1 MNIFP
6 TLFSQPGTVMAAVM
20 AVLAINIMLLALFA
34 YAIVSFLKKI
44 AWTQQESEKTKQ
56 QAMQEA
62 SAVRDQARREAEHII
77 SEAHGKATEA
87 IKKIDILGGEMQ
99 QDLEK
104 ALEAV
109 YKREVERLAR
119 TADQLVTEYRSLLDE
134 VRKKHTEA
142 SEAAV
147 HQMMDGSGAAVQM
160 FQKFLEDQMSVYRQ
174 DMEHRIEES
183 QKAAQKEIEA
193 YKAQAFKKVE
203 DSIYRI
209 IQFVS
214 QRVLG
219 EAISIEQHRKLIV
232 TALEEA
238 KREGLFE
245 T

>member
-1 MNIFP
+1 MDIFSIP
-6 TLFSQPGTVMAAVM
+6 FSQTGTLLAAVM
-20 AVLAINIMLLALFA
+20 AVLAINVMLLVLFA
-34 YAIVSFLKKI
+34 FAIVSFLKKI
-44 AWTQQESEKTKQ
+44 AWSQQESEKTKQ
-56 QAMQEA
+56 RAMQEA
-62 SAVRDQARREAEHII
+62 ASVREQARREAEEIV

-87 IKKIDILGGEMQ
+87 IKKIDLLGSGMQ

-109 YKREVERLAR
+109 YKREVERVAR

-134 VRKKHTEA
+134 VRKKHVEA
-142 SEAAV
+142 SEAAMR
-147 HQMMDGSGAAVQM
+147 QMMEGSGLAVHS
-160 FQKFLEDQMSVYRQ
+160 FQTFLEEQMGGYRQ
-174 DMEHRIEES
+174 EMQQRMEDS
-183 QKAAQKEIEA
+183 QRAAQKEIEA
-193 YKAQAFKKVE
+193 YKSQAFKKVE

-219 EAISIEQHRKLIV
+219 EAISIEQHRKLVI